1 MGELEICAAMQQHRQ
16 RAAVRIVLHYGLAA
30 FAYRAANT
38 WNIGAF
44 PDFDTFS
51 TIFRK
56 SLIINIVLRPPKF
69 VVEKRYE
76 LTMLGG
82 EKKGFC

>member
-1 MGELEICAAMQQHRQ
+1 MMI
-16 RAAVRIVLHYGLAA
+16 
-30 FAYRAANT
+30 
-38 WNIGAF
+38 NISHTRKMSPATEPSHGATEP